1 MKLYNTGLKLS
12 KMGETIMKNLVSVL
26 ACALLLPTVGNA
38 EILAM
43 LNYESKPD
51 ESLKELKMPF
61 GAQARREGLAVMDVD
76 PESGKFGEIIMEIPL
91 PTDLVAHHIFY
102 NRDATKAYVIALGK
116 SQLHV
121 IDMTKNPYRT
131 KLIDVPTCEVGEDV
145 VFSEDN
151 TTWYATCMG
160 SSVVITG
167 DAINDTYEKT
177 IELPA
182 PYPHG
187 IAIHEGIDRM
197 LVTST
202 VRASDLG
209 DPGET
214 ITALKLST
222 GKAVKTYK
230 VSNKE
235 SPSGEAPVEVLFVP
249 GSNPPVAYVTNMFG
263 NSLWTATWDPDREDF
278 DVAEAYSFAGSDASV
293 PLEIYFTDDSK
304 RMYVT
309 TANPGHLHVFD
320 LSDDVHAPKLEKTVA
335 TAEGAHHVGLTKD
348 GRYAVVQNSF
358 INLPGMSDGSLT
370 VIDRRDHS
378 VVASV
383 DTFKENGWAP
393 NCIVLL
399 PEWNDPAGH

>member
-1 MKLYNTGLKLS
+1 MKISVFVLTCVL
-12 KMGETIMKNLVSVL
+12 LVPAICS
-26 ACALLLPTVGNA
+26 A

-51 ESLKELKMPF
+51 DSLKELKMPF
-61 GAQARREGLAVMDVD
+61 GAQARREGLAIMDVD
-76 PESGKFGEIIMEIPL
+76 PKSDAFGEILMDIPL
-91 PTDLVAHHIFY
+91 PSDLVAHHIFY

-116 SQLHV
+116 SELRAV
-121 IDMTKNPYRT
+121 DMTQNPYRV
-131 KLIDVPTCEVGEDV
+131 KVIDVPTCEVGEDV
-145 VFSEDN
+145 VFSADN

-160 SSVVITG
+160 SSVVIMG

-177 IELPA
+177 IELPV

-214 ITALKLST
+214 ITALKLSS
-222 GKAVKTYK
+222 GEAVKTYK
-230 VSNKE
+230 VSNQE
-235 SPSGEAPVEVLFVP
+235 SPSGEAPVEILFVP
-249 GSNPPVAYVTNMFG
+249 GSNPPVAYITNMFG
-263 NSLWTATWDPDREDF
+263 NSLWTATWDPATKDF
-278 DVAEAYSFAGSDASV
+278 DVAEAYSFAGSEASV
-293 PLEIYFTDDSK
+293 PLEIYFTENAQQ
-304 RMYVT
+304 MYIT
-309 TANPGHLHVFD
+309 TASPGHLHVFD
-320 LSDDVHAPKLEKTVA
+320 LSENLHKPKLVKSVP

-370 VIDRRDHS
+370 VIDRSDHS
-378 VVASV
+378 VVASI

-399 PEWNDPAGH
+399 PAWNDPAGH

>member
-1 MKLYNTGLKLS
+1 MKISVFVLTCVL
-12 KMGETIMKNLVSVL
+12 LVPAICS
-26 ACALLLPTVGNA
+26 A

-43 LNYESKPD
+43 MNYESKPD
-51 ESLKELKMPF
+51 DSLKELKMPF
-61 GAQARREGLAVMDVD
+61 GAQARREGLAIMDVD
-76 PESGKFGEIIMEIPL
+76 PKSDAFGEILMDIPL
-91 PTDLVAHHIFY
+91 PSDLVAHHIFY

-116 SQLHV
+116 SELRAV
-121 IDMTKNPYRT
+121 DMTQNPYRV
-131 KLIDVPTCEVGEDV
+131 KVIDVPTCEVGEDV
-145 VFSEDN
+145 VFSADN

-160 SSVVITG
+160 SSVVIMG

-177 IELPA
+177 IELPV

-214 ITALKLST
+214 ITALKLSS
-222 GKAVKTYK
+222 GEAVKTYK
-230 VSNKE
+230 VSNQE
-235 SPSGEAPVEVLFVP
+235 SPSGEAPVEILFVP
-249 GSNPPVAYVTNMFG
+249 GSNPPVAYITNMFG
-263 NSLWTATWDPDREDF
+263 NSLWTATWDPATKDF
-278 DVAEAYSFAGSDASV
+278 DVAEAYSFAGSEASV
-293 PLEIYFTDDSK
+293 PLEIYFTENAQQ
-304 RMYVT
+304 MYIT
-309 TANPGHLHVFD
+309 TASPGHLHVFD
-320 LSDDVHAPKLEKTVA
+320 LSENLHKPKLVKSVP

-370 VIDRRDHS
+370 VIDRSDHS
-378 VVASV
+378 VVASI

-399 PEWNDPAGH
+399 PAWNDPAGH